1 MVVRFED
8 MCIAP
13 GDVMHRVQR
22 HVELPGDAL
31 PILAEQRIRAPDYY
45 RPPFEADDERLIRAC
60 TAETAARFGY
70 GTASASCRSEREKVS
85 KWETGRASCRERGW
99 Q

>member
-1 MVVRFED
+1 MDADPGVRRATMVVRFED

-45 RPPFEADDERLIRAC
+45 RPPFDADDERLIRAC
-60 TAETAARFGY
+60 TAETAARFGS
-70 GTASASCRSEREKVS
+70 GPEI
-85 KWETGRASCRERGW
+85 GRASCREGVC
-99 Q
+99 QYV